1 MKQDV
6 FDDHHFESL
15 PVVGAELRGSIR
27 KMTDAIAEILAE
39 NAPSVYLYGSVALG
53 DFRLG
58 WSDIDILVLTEK
70 QISQEQA
77 EWLVC
82 LRQEMTEREP
92 DDPYYR
98 LFEGGMLSL
107 DAFLSGSPD
116 TVVYWGTSGQR
127 ITDRYA
133 FDSFCQT
140 ELPDNGVLLYGK
152 DVRERLRRPVY
163 ADLRADVEHHYQTV
177 RAHGG
182 ETGRS
187 LYSFGW
193 LLDISRCIYTLRTGR
208 IIAKTKAGAWALA
221 NGLCPDAAALAA
233 ALRVRS
239 DPALFQSDEQ
249 LWRCA
254 ETLGDAV
261 QRYADV
267 LEREL
272 YRLPHFMFGERD
284 RHTDYWDRSG
294 AYLLAVQNGKMA
306 VVQTK
311 RGYFLPGG
319 GLEDGES
326 DADCIRREVLEET
339 GRAAEVGV
347 FLCSAEHYTVHDTK
361 GPFHPIQSYYVG
373 TISKQLAPPQES
385 DIQFLWLPLEEVR
398 GNFYSVMQNRAL
410 EALIDKQSKTR

>member
-6 FDDHHFESL
+6 FDNNFASL
-15 PVVGAELRGSIR
+15 PVVGTALRGSIR
-27 KMTDAIAEILAE
+27 KMTDAITEILAE
-39 NAPSVYLYGSVALG
+39 NAPTVYLYGSVALG
-53 DFRLG
+53 DFHFG

-70 QISQEQA
+70 QITPEQA
-77 EWLVC
+77 ERLVR
-82 LRQEMTEREP
+82 LRQSMTEREP
-92 DDPYYR
+92 DNAYYR
-98 LFEGGMLSL
+98 LFEGGMLPL
-107 DAFLSGSPD
+107 EAFLTGTPD

-133 FDSFCQT
+133 FDSFCRT
-140 ELPDNGVLLYGK
+140 ELLDHGMLLYGK
-152 DVRERLRRPVY
+152 DLRGQMRRPVY
-163 ADLRADVEHHYQTV
+163 TDLRADAEHHYQTV

-193 LLDISRCIYTLRTGR
+193 LLDISRCIYTLRTGQ
-208 IIAKTKAGAWALA
+208 IIAKTKAAEWALA
-221 NGLCPDAAALAA
+221 NGLCPDAAALQT
-233 ALRVRS
+233 ALRVRD
-239 DPALFQSDEQ
+239 DPALFQNDER
-249 LWRCA
+249 LRRCA
-254 ETLGDAV
+254 ETLGGAV

-272 YRLPHFMFGERD
+272 YQRPHYVFGERD
-284 RHTDYWDRSG
+284 RHTDYWDRPG
-294 AYLLAVQNGKMA
+294 AYLLAVQDGKVA
-306 VVQTK
+306 VVRTK

-339 GRAAEVGV
+339 GRAAEVGE

-361 GPFHPIQSYYVG
+361 GPFHPIQSYYRGTVG
-373 TISKQLAPPQES
+373 DRIAPPQEP
-385 DIQFLWLPLEEVR
+385 DIQFLWLPLEKVR

>member
-1 MKQDV
+1 MKQNV
-6 FDDHHFESL
+6 FDDHDKRIL
-15 PVVGAELRGSIR
+15 CDVRNSIR

-53 DFRLG
+53 DFRFG

-70 QISQEQA
+70 QISSEQA
-77 EWLVC
+77 ERLAR
-82 LRQEMTEREP
+82 LRQELTDREP
-92 DDPYYR
+92 DDPYCR
-98 LFEGGMLSL
+98 LFEGGMLPL
-107 DAFLSGSPD
+107 EAFLTGTPD

-127 ITDRYA
+127 VSDRYA

-140 ELPDNGVLLYGK
+140 ELLDHGMLLYGK
-152 DVRERLRRPVY
+152 DLRGQMRRPVY
-163 ADLRADVEHHYQTV
+163 TDLRADAKRHYQTV
-177 RAHGG
+177 RVHGG

-193 LLDISRCIYTLRTGR
+193 LLDISRCIYTLRTGQ
-208 IIAKTKAGAWALA
+208 IAAKTKAGEWALA

-239 DPALFQSDEQ
+239 DPALFRSDEQ
-249 LWRCA
+249 LQRYA

-272 YRLPHFMFGERD
+272 YQRPHYVFGERD
-284 RHTDYWDRSG
+284 RHTDYRDRSG
-294 AYLLAVQNGKMA
+294 AYLLALQDGKVA

-319 GLEDGES
+319 GLEDSES
-326 DADCIRREVLEET
+326 DADCIRREALEET
-339 GRAAEVGV
+339 GRAAEVGA

-373 TISKQLAPPQES
+373 TISGQLVPLSELG
-385 DIQFLWLPLEEVR
+385 IQFFWLPLEEVR

-410 EALIDKQSKTR
+410 ETLIDKQSKTR

>member
-6 FDDHHFESL
+6 FDNSFASL
-15 PVVGAELRGSIR
+15 PVVGTELWNSIR
-27 KMTDAIAEILAE
+27 KMTDAVAEILAD
-39 NAPSVYLYGSVALG
+39 NAPTVYLYGSVALE
-53 DFRLG
+53 DFHFG
-58 WSDIDILVLTEK
+58 WSDIDMLVLTEK
-70 QISQEQA
+70 QIAPEQA
-77 EWLVC
+77 ERLAR
-82 LRQEMTEREP
+82 LRQSMTEREP
-92 DDPYYR
+92 DNAYYR

-107 DAFLSGSPD
+107 EAFLTGAPD
-116 TVVYWGTSGQR
+116 TVVYWGTSGER
-127 ITDRYA
+127 ITDRYD

-140 ELPDNGVLLYGK
+140 ELLENGVLLYGK
-152 DVRERLRRPVY
+152 DVREQMRRPVY
-163 ADLRADVEHHYQTV
+163 ADLRADVEHHYQTIQ
-177 RAHGG
+177 AHGG

-193 LLDISRCIYTLRTGR
+193 LLDISRCIYTLRTGQ
-208 IIAKTKAGAWALA
+208 IVPKTKAGEWALA

-233 ALRVRS
+233 ALRVRG

-249 LWRCA
+249 LQRYA
-254 ETLGDAV
+254 EKLGDAV

-272 YRLPHFMFGERD
+272 YHRPHYVFGERD
-284 RHTDYWDRSG
+284 RDTDYWDRSG
-294 AYLLAVQNGKMA
+294 AYLLALQDGKVS

-326 DADCIRREVLEET
+326 DADCIRREALEET
-339 GRAAEVGV
+339 GCAAEVGA
-347 FLCSAEHYTVHDTK
+347 FLCSAEHYTIHDTK

-373 TISKQLAPPQES
+373 TIGEQVAPPQEP

-410 EALIDKQSKTR
+410 ETLIERQNGNP

>member
-1 MKQDV
+1 MKHNV
-6 FDDHHFESL
+6 FDNHNFVSV
-15 PVVGAELRGSIR
+15 PVVGTELRVSIR
-27 KMTDAIAEILAE
+27 KITDAIAEILAG
-39 NAPSVYLYGSVALG
+39 NVPSVYLYGSVALG
-53 DFRLG
+53 DFRFG

-77 EWLVC
+77 ERLAY
-82 LRQEMTEREP
+82 LRQELTEREP
-92 DDPYYR
+92 DDPYSR

-107 DAFLSGSPD
+107 DAFLTGTPD

-127 ITDRYA
+127 ITDRYD

-140 ELPDNGVLLYGK
+140 ELLDNGVLLYGK
-152 DVRERLRRPVY
+152 DVRGQMRPPVY
-163 ADLRADVEHHYQTV
+163 ADLRADAEHHYQTV

-208 IIAKTKAGAWALA
+208 IAAKTKAGEWALA

-233 ALRVRS
+233 ALRVRG

-249 LWRCA
+249 LRRYA

-272 YRLPHFMFGERD
+272 YCRPHFAFGERD
-284 RHTDYWDRSG
+284 RDTDYWDRSG
-294 AYLLAVQNGKMA
+294 AYLLAVQDGKMA
-306 VVQTK
+306 VVRTK

-339 GRAAEVGV
+339 GRAAEVGA
-347 FLCSAEHYTVHDTK
+347 FLCSADHYTTHDTK
-361 GPFHPIQSYYVG
+361 GPFHPIQSYYTG
-373 TISKQLAPPQES
+373 TIGDPVAPPQEP
-385 DIQFLWLPLEEVR
+385 DIQYLWLPLEEVR
-398 GNFYSVMQNRAL
+398 GKFYSVMQNRAL
-410 EALIDKQSKTR
+410 EALLEKQNGI

>member
-6 FDDHHFESL
+6 FDNSFALL
-15 PVVGAELRGSIR
+15 PVVGKELWGSIR
-27 KMTDAIAEILAE
+27 KMTDAITEILAE

-53 DFRLG
+53 DFHFG
-58 WSDIDILVLTEK
+58 WSDIDMLVLTEK

-77 EWLVC
+77 ERLAR

-107 DAFLSGSPD
+107 EAFLTGAPD
-116 TVVYWGTSGQR
+116 TVVYWGTSGER
-127 ITDRYA
+127 IADRYA
-133 FDSFCQT
+133 FDSFCRT
-140 ELPDNGVLLYGK
+140 ELLEHGMLLCGK
-152 DVRERLRRPVY
+152 DLRGQMRRPVY
-163 ADLRADVEHHYQTV
+163 ADLRAGVERHYQTV

-208 IIAKTKAGAWALA
+208 IIAKTKAGAWVLV

-239 DPALFQSDEQ
+239 APALFQSDEQ
-249 LWRCA
+249 LQICA

-261 QRYADV
+261 QGYADV

-272 YRLPHFMFGERD
+272 YQLPHYVFGERD

-294 AYLLAVQNGKMA
+294 AYLLAVKDGRLA
-306 VVQTK
+306 VVRTK
-311 RGYFLPGG
+311 RGFFLPGG
-319 GLEDGES
+319 GLEGGES
-326 DADCIRREVLEET
+326 DADCVRREVLEET
-339 GRAAEVGV
+339 GRAAEVGA

-361 GPFHPIQSYYVG
+361 GPFHPIQSYYTGTVG
-373 TISKQLAPPQES
+373 DRIAPPQEP
-385 DIQFLWLPLEEVR
+385 DIQFLWLPIEEVR

-410 EALIDKQSKTR
+410 EELIEQQNGIL